1 MKKAKKTQYGIEITK
16 PWSKEMY
23 AHNED
28 VMEAAKE
35 QICKMWEQAYNVAEE
50 EYEREMQTDRSFT
63 GISGVHYEEF
73 GDIEWVEGKT
83 EFLDEIQRVV
93 TCYGFGFGFDMN
105 TVFESVQEE
114 LENAPYYRVNEMVEE
129 LGIELEKGFV
139 GFD

>member
-28 VMEAAKE
+28 VMEEAKQ
-35 QICKMWEQAYNVAEE
+35 QICKMWEEAYNVAEE
-50 EYEREMQTDRSFT
+50 EYEREMQTEVG

-73 GDIEWVEGKT
+73 GDIEWGRGKT

-93 TCYGFGFGFDMN
+93 TCYAFGIGFDMN

-114 LENAPYYRVNEMVEE
+114 LEDAPYYRVNMMVEE
-129 LGIELEKGFV
+129 LGIELDKGFV

>member
-1 MKKAKKTQYGIEITK
+1 MTKAKKTQYGIEITK

-114 LENAPYYRVNEMVEE
+114 LEDAPYYRVNMMVEE
-129 LGIELEKGFV
+129 LGIELDKGFV

>member
-1 MKKAKKTQYGIEITK
+1 MTKAKKTQYGIEITK

-129 LGIELEKGFV
+129 LGIELDKGFV

>member
-1 MKKAKKTQYGIEITK
+1 
-16 PWSKEMY
+16 
-23 AHNED
+23 
-28 VMEAAKE
+28 
-35 QICKMWEQAYNVAEE
+35 MWEQAYNVAEE
-50 EYEREMQTDRSFT
+50 EYEREMQTEVG

>member
-1 MKKAKKTQYGIEITK
+1 MTKAKKTQYGIEITK

>member
-1 MKKAKKTQYGIEITK
+1 MTKAKKTQYGIEITK

-114 LENAPYYRVNEMVEE
+114 LENAPYYRVNMMVEE
-129 LGIELEKGFV
+129 LGIELDKGFV

>member
-1 MKKAKKTQYGIEITK
+1 MTKAKKTQYGIEITK

-35 QICKMWEQAYNVAEE
+35 QIFKMWMHAYDVAEE

-63 GISGVHYEEF
+63 GISGVHYEAF
-73 GDIEWVEGKT
+73 GDIEWERGKT
-83 EFLDEIQRVV
+83 EFLDEIQRAV
-93 TCYGFGFGFDMN
+93 TCYGFGSGYEMVEVCDR
-105 TVFESVQEE
+105 VLLD
-114 LENAPYYRVNEMVEE
+114 LEDAPFYRVNMMVEE

>member
-1 MKKAKKTQYGIEITK
+1 MTKAKKTQYGIEITK

-28 VMEAAKE
+28 VMEVAKQ
-35 QICKMWEQAYNVAEE
+35 QIYKMWEQAYNVAEE

>member
-1 MKKAKKTQYGIEITK
+1 MTKAKKTQYGIEITK

-35 QICKMWEQAYNVAEE
+35 QIFKMWMHAYDVAEE
-50 EYEREMQTDRSFT
+50 EYEREMQTNRSFT
-63 GISGVHYEEF
+63 GISGVHYEAF
-73 GDIEWVEGKT
+73 GDIEWERGKT

-93 TCYGFGFGFDMN
+93 TCYGFGFGFDMR

-114 LENAPYYRVNEMVEE
+114 LEDAPYYRVNMMVEE
-129 LGIELEKGFV
+129 LGIELDKGFV

>member
-1 MKKAKKTQYGIEITK
+1 MTKAKKTQYGIEITK

-83 EFLDEIQRVV
+83 EFR
-93 TCYGFGFGFDMN
+93 
-105 TVFESVQEE
+105 
-114 LENAPYYRVNEMVEE
+114 
-129 LGIELEKGFV
+129 
-139 GFD
+139 